1 MAYKVSENKK
11 AEWKEQAKENQ
22 NQARELILSVS
33 KSYTENPEKMAEVL
47 EFASRFYQY
56 SLHNMQLIYAQND
69 HAAFVQS
76 FDAWKKMDAHVKR
89 AKGE

>member
-1 MAYKVSENKK
+1 MSYKVSENKK
-11 AEWKEQAKENQ
+11 AQWKEQAKENQ

-56 SLHNMQLIYAQND
+56 SLHNMQLIYAQD
-69 HAAFVQS
+69 RKSTV
-76 FDAWKKMDAHVKR
+76 
-89 AKGE
+89 

>member
-1 MAYKVSENKK
+1 MSYKVSENKK

-56 SLHNMQLIYAQND
+56 SYIICSLSMPRIIMLRLC
-69 HAAFVQS
+69 S
-76 FDAWKKMDAHVKR
+76 LLMPGKKWMLM
-89 AKGE
+89 